1 MPRPAPTRP
10 APYPA
15 RMLIVLCGLPGTGK
29 STLARALA
37 RDLRAA
43 HLRVDSVEAAL
54 LNAGMNSVTVEGYA
68 ALYAVAADQLSVG
81 LPVIVD
87 LVNPVTATRTAWADV
102 AAHACVKLV
111 NVEITCSDPAEHR
124 RRVETRHADAG
135 THIGRWTSPTWA
147 DVQAAAHHYEPWT
160 TPVLRL
166 DTAHATPDELIGT
179 LRACVADAGTLR

>member
-1 MPRPAPTRP
+1 
-10 APYPA
+10 
-15 RMLIVLCGLPGTGK
+15 MLIVLSGLPGTGK

-54 LNAGMNSVTVEGYA
+54 LNAGLARVTVEGYA
-68 ALYAVAADQLSVG
+68 ALYAVAADQLSVR

-87 LVNPVTATRTAWADV
+87 LVNPVTATREAWADV
-102 AAHACVKLV
+102 AARAGATLV
-111 NVEITCSDPAEHR
+111 NMEVTCTDPAEHR
-124 RRVETRHADAG
+124 RRVETRHADPAA
-135 THIGRWTSPTWA
+135 HAGRWAPPTWA

-166 DTAHATPDELIGT
+166 DTAHATPAELIGT
-179 LRACVADAGTLR
+179 LRTRLPDAGTLP

>member
-1 MPRPAPTRP
+1 
-10 APYPA
+10 
-15 RMLIVLCGLPGTGK
+15 MLIVLCGLPGTGK

-54 LNAGMNSVTVEGYA
+54 LNAGLNTVTVEGYA

-87 LVNPVTATRTAWADV
+87 LVNPVAATRAAWADV
-102 AAHACVKLV
+102 AAHAGVKLG
-111 NVEITCSDPAEHR
+111 NVEITCNDPAEHR
-124 RRVETRHADAG
+124 RRVESRHADPDAH
-135 THIGRWTSPTWA
+135 TGRWAPPTWA
-147 DVQAAAHHYEPWT
+147 DVHAAAQHYEPWT

-166 DTAHATPDELIGT
+166 DTACATPDELIGT
-179 LRACVADAGTLR
+179 LRARLPDAGTLP